1 MGIYTCTMNLAID
14 LFIETE
20 HLYES
25 KVNRALSDDIQA
37 NGKGV
42 NVSFIMKRLG
52 LENTALGFSGG
63 FTGKYV
69 ADNLEAE
76 GIAAPFVEVEGLTRI
91 NVFTKVNATCQ
102 EFKLVNQGPLVN
114 EAAQCRLLQ
123 QISKFKKGDYLVV
136 SGSLPRGVPS
146 QILYDIAKLCY
157 EKGVNLIF
165 DVSDCIIMDSLSF
178 HPFLLKPNEEEL
190 ATWFGKN
197 QLEEEQLISY
207 AKQLIV
213 KGARH
218 VLLSLGQDGAIFI
231 DSHFNVYQANA
242 PRGKVVNTACAGDT
256 VLGTFW
262 AGFIRQE
269 SLERVLAK
277 SVAAGSSTAFRSGIT
292 DFSDVNELKE
302 QIMVKKIKE

>member
-1 MGIYTCTMNLAID
+1 
-14 LFIETE
+14 
-20 HLYES
+20 
-25 KVNRALSDDIQA
+25 
-37 NGKGV
+37 
-42 NVSFIMKRLG
+42 VSFIMKRLG

-165 DVSDCIIMDSLSF
+165 DDEQTTYLRELSEKMNLDFGEFIPHATLINVTEQDIPCLKLAAAALPSRSSAPAAMGHTVSIRALPRSSVMTAACSSCHDAA
-178 HPFLLKPNEEEL
+178 H
-190 ATWFGKN
+190 
-197 QLEEEQLISY
+197 
-207 AKQLIV
+207 
-213 KGARH
+213 
-218 VLLSLGQDGAIFI
+218 GAI
-231 DSHFNVYQANA
+231 HF
-242 PRGKVVNTACAGDT
+242 
-256 VLGTFW
+256 
-262 AGFIRQE
+262 
-269 SLERVLAK
+269 
-277 SVAAGSSTAFRSGIT
+277 GSSMAKDWPSTARS
-292 DFSDVNELKE
+292 SPSHP
-302 QIMVKKIKE
+302 